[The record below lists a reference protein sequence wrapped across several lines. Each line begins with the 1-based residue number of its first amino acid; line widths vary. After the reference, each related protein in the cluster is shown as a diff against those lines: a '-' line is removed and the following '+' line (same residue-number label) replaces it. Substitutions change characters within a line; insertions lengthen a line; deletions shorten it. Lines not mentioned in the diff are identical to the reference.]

1 MGLRK
6 NQLTKNHRREAPITH
21 RQKRVISK
29 NFPLKKIKKT
39 QSKTSH
45 NNSAKTENSK
55 NNQPKYRPKI
65 SVKDLKKVLK
75 N

>member
-1 MGLRK
+1 MGLRR

-21 RQKRVISK
+21 RQKRAISK
-29 NFPLKKIKKT
+29 NFPIKKIKKT
-39 QSKTSH
+39 QSKTSN

-55 NNQPKYRPKI
+55 NNWPKPKPKI
-65 SVKDLKKVLK
+65 SVKDLKKVLQ